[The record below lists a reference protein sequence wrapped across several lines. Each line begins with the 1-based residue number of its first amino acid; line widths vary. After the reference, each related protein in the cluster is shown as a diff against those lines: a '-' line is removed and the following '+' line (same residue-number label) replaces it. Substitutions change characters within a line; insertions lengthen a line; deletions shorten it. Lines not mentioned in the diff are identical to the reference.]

1 MLWGRPLE
9 KISLHG
15 EKILKIQSWTL
26 QCLLR
31 VHIQLDAH
39 ITYTTIA
46 NPTVEHKF
54 LFCKDFILEIKQ
66 VTWAQR
72 PPFQMQ

>member
-1 MLWGRPLE
+1 MLA
-9 KISLHG
+9 
-15 EKILKIQSWTL
+15 QS
-26 QCLLR
+26 
-31 VHIQLDAH
+31 IQLDAH

-66 VTWAQR
+66 VTCVQR

>member
-1 MLWGRPLE
+1 MLA
-9 KISLHG
+9 
-15 EKILKIQSWTL
+15 QS
-26 QCLLR
+26 
-31 VHIQLDAH
+31 IQLDAH